1 MATCQR
7 SSGGP
12 TSPED
17 RHTGGSV
24 VRPGCLYLCDV
35 FRFGALCPSPAGPQV
50 TGTGEISPSDAPPH
64 VSTSL
69 STIVVLPC
77 PSSRVTQRFPSR
89 CSVSPENL
97 GAYRQGRGARNTP
110 AAIEQYTRSAFCF
123 QGQRYFLFGRR
134 MIVGKDPYNKK
145 ENVFP

>member
-97 GAYRQGRGARNTP
+97 GAYRQGRGARSTP
-110 AAIEQYTRSAFCF
+110 TEIEQRP
-123 QGQRYFLFGRR
+123 LFILASTTTGLSSNHLY
-134 MIVGKDPYNKK
+134 IGVDDDW
-145 ENVFP
+145 NVN